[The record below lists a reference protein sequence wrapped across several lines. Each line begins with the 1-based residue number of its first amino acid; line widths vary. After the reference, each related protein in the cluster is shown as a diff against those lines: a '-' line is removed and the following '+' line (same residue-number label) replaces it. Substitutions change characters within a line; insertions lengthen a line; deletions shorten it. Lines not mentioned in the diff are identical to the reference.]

1 MFGFEGTKKKLRTW
15 ARKEI
20 ARETRTTMMSHQAAR
35 QTIDIF
41 EMRLEAIETRL
52 CKRVLH
58 LEDRV
63 AELEAA
69 LSLIGD
75 RDAPTERPAERKAG

>member
-1 MFGFEGTKKKLRTW
+1 MFGFERAKKKVRAW

-20 ARETRTTMMSHQAAR
+20 AREARTTMMSHQAAR
-35 QTIDIF
+35 QMVDVF

-52 CKRVLH
+52 CKRVLT
-58 LEDRV
+58 LEGRV

-69 LSLIGD
+69 LSLIAD
-75 RDAPTERPAERKAG
+75 QEEPVQRKAG